1 MAGQGLSPKVCP
13 TRQSTPGTDMA
24 TTQISCPAATVD
36 RTEPCRREITVLVRD
51 AADGDQASWD
61 EIVARHSRLV
71 WSITRRY
78 RLGRADAADV
88 FQTAW
93 LRLVEHIDELS
104 DPRGVTMWLA
114 TTTRREC
121 MRVLRTERRQIPVD
135 ALHDQPAGTPGV
147 DELVLRAERDAM
159 LHEAFGR
166 LPRTDQTLLA
176 LLVSEP
182 VPSYDEI
189 AASLNMPRGS
199 IGPTRRRCL
208 ERLRRECERQERGG
222 ARLVDDTIAGSLA
235 DRP

>member
-1 MAGQGLSPKVCP
+1 MACQGRSRMVV
-13 TRQSTPGTDMA
+13 RQAIDHGTDMA
-24 TTQISCPAATVD
+24 TTQISCPTTTAGC
-36 RTEPCRREITVLVRD
+36 TEPCRREIAELMRH

-93 LRLVEHIDELS
+93 LRLVEHIDELA

-121 MRVLRTERRQIPVD
+121 MRVLRAGRWQVPVD
-135 ALHDQPAGTPGV
+135 ALPERPAGTPEV
-147 DELVLRAERDAM
+147 DELVLQAERDAM
-159 LHEAFGR
+159 LHQAFGR
-166 LPRTDQTLLA
+166 LPRADQELLTLL
-176 LLVSEP
+176 VREP

-189 AASLNMPRGS
+189 AASLAIPRGS

-208 ERLRRECERQERGG
+208 ERLRRECERQESG
-222 ARLVDDTIAGSLA
+222 AGAPVDDAVAAFLA
-235 DRP
+235 DRR